1 MGRGLFV
8 VFEGIDA
15 SGKSTQAR
23 RTAELRDAHFT
34 FEPGDTPLGVELRR
48 WVLDASTPMSP
59 VTEALLMLS
68 DRSHHARTVIE
79 PMLAEGRSVVS
90 DRYYASTL
98 AYQGYGRGVDL
109 DELRAATDLAIAT
122 CLPDLT
128 ILIDIPLDVANERGT
143 WDHRDRFESADL
155 SFHQRVRDGYLAMA
169 DADPGHWFV
178 VDGALDADD
187 VAAVIDE
194 RLAGLPWTNA

>member
-1 MGRGLFV
+1 MSRGLFL

-15 SGKSTQAR
+15 SGKSSQAR
-23 RTAELRDAHFT
+23 RIAELRDAHFT

-48 WVLDASTPMSP
+48 WVLDVSTPMTP

-68 DRSHHARTVIE
+68 DRSHHVQTVIE
-79 PMLAEGRSVVS
+79 PTLEAGRSVVS

-109 DELRAATDLAIAT
+109 DELRAATDLAIGT
-122 CLPDLT
+122 CRPDLT
-128 ILIDIPLDVANERGT
+128 VLIDISLDVANERGT

-155 SFHQRVRDGYLAMA
+155 AFHQRVREGYLAMA
-169 DADPGHWFV
+169 EADPDHWFV
-178 VDGALDADD
+178 VDGTRDFDE
-187 VAAVIDE
+187 VASAVDE
-194 RLAGLPWTNA
+194 RVATLPWTNA

>member
-1 MGRGLFV
+1 MDRGLFL

-23 RTAELRDAHFT
+23 RTAERRDAHFT

-48 WVLDASTPMSP
+48 WVLDASTPMTP
-59 VTEALLMLS
+59 VTEALLMLA
-68 DRSHHARTVIE
+68 DRSHHVRTVIE
-79 PMLAEGRSVVS
+79 PMLRAGRSVVS
-90 DRYYASTL
+90 DRYFASTL

-109 DELRAATDLAIAT
+109 GELRAATDLAIGE

-143 WDHRDRFESADL
+143 WDDRDRFESADL
-155 SFHQRVRDGYLAMA
+155 AFHQRVRDGYLAMA
-169 DADPGHWFV
+169 EADQDHWFV
-178 VDGALDADD
+178 VDGTLDFDD
-187 VAAVIDE
+187 VAAVVDE
-194 RLAGLPWTNA
+194 RLASLPWTNA